1 MTTYPYPILNTLTN
15 IWETPFFCFFIDAT
29 ANMREQKTKMS
40 QEISSICKSHDP
52 WKASERKFKAQKWND
67 QEIGPNAVIFKI
79 PKGII
84 ILDADNETAEKHIEN
99 NYLLSDEGKKT
110 FFEGVKF
117 PSISCALGVKKC
129 GYHYYYQVSEVNGY
143 QPDRK
148 KQYRNKEEDGDEKT
162 GDLDILSEGNDIEDE
177 KPSGWVIEYLDNNPK
192 KTLRMD
198 RENYLYFTNG
208 WIYEEG
214 KQKKKKT
221 NDEMSADETNSE
233 SSEIFRSKFIDEL
246 PVEDRNFEMWR
257 EFCEQCPNTTKS
269 RTKWLSVM
277 IFFKKFF
284 NEDIGR
290 ELFQIWSEK
299 YDEYNESQDDKAW
312 SSLNIT
318 KEEYLK
324 DEETG
329 KSYVITAGTPKHFFK
344 EWAPELYEKWRSSYS
359 KKTEYKPKVSP
370 LGKKQETPESENYP
384 LFIGIDVVNGGI
396 YEMAEHMKNE
406 IRKKAV
412 YCLDSWYIFN
422 DDNKLWMTGKV
433 QPTTIIAQTVKNYFM
448 ETISLIAQGKSIVQD
463 MKTEDAIRF
472 YIDQKK
478 KLDTPSATSQ
488 FTAHLRT
495 LVLDNE
501 FKKKLNQ
508 TRGKVVYKNGIYDIE
523 TNILRAGI
531 FYDDF
536 LTFTLPFNYIEPT
549 PENKQKVHE
558 ILMKTN
564 SQDREKYEY
573 YIKMLGYSMTGYAD
587 REQCAFFCN
596 GMSAG
601 NGKSLIFES
610 LSARMLG
617 YVKKLQTD
625 CFERDN
631 SKRHKQFNDIDSM
644 RILWVNE
651 VSQKQQDVSFIKDIS
666 DGVPFKNEVMYG
678 TEKEIDVQAKVFFV
692 SNGEPK
698 FASDEGIR
706 RRYRYVEFCSKFFDD
721 GAQMYAYTRGKPD
734 INLHY
739 IRDKTAPDFLKSDE
753 GMSALLSII
762 YEGARLYL
770 MDGLKPP
777 ARYEELKETAI
788 RANNN
793 YADFIDNFRE
803 CEGKNIYKD
812 ELAQYWECIG
822 IKSKFNLSDCIQAFR
837 EKGYIYDGKKQSR
850 VNGKV
855 KTGFLMNLEFIE
867 DMEDDE

>member
-1 MTTYPYPILNTLTN
+1 MTYPYPILNT
-15 IWETPFFCFFIDAT
+15 ISDFYQTPFFCGFIDITRDVKA
-29 ANMREQKTKMS
+29 QKAKLCA
-40 QEISSICKSHDP
+40 ELFKLCKNKEP
-52 WKASERKFKAQKWND
+52 LKASEEKYEQQDWENA
-67 QEIGPNAVIFKI
+67 EIGPNAVIYKI
-79 PKGII
+79 PKGLFII
-84 ILDADNETAEKHIEN
+84 DTDDQTADDHIRSLYFDGGECLET
-99 NYLLSDEGKKT
+99 
-110 FFEGVKF
+110 VKF
-117 PSISCALGVKKC
+117 PSISRALGVKEV
-129 GYHYYYQVSEVNGY
+129 GYHYYFVSTDGY
-143 QPDRK
+143 QQDQK
-148 KQYRNKEEDGDEKT
+148 VQFRNKPEKNPKC
-162 GDLDILSEGNDIEDE
+162 GCLDILTEGNPLNDPS
-177 KPSGWVIEYLDNNPK
+177 PSGWVIEYIDNEIPNGGKPMTK
-192 KTLRMD
+192 K
-198 RENYLYFTNG
+198 LYRQMTDG
-208 WIYEEG
+208 WIYG
-214 KQKKKKT
+214 SDTDK
-221 NDEMSADETNSE
+221 SADETTTEYS
-233 SSEIFRSKFIDEL
+233 DEL
-246 PVEDRNFEMWR
+246 EPKFRNIEVWRKYCELLPNETEDRNE
-257 EFCEQCPNTTKS
+257 
-269 RTKWLSVM
+269 WLSLAK
-277 IFFKKFF
+277 FFKKYFDEEGF
-284 NEDIGR
+284 EV
-290 ELFQIWSEK
+290 FQIWSEK
-299 YDEYNESQDDKAW
+299 WAGHKESNDRTMW
-312 SSLNIT
+312 RSLKT
-318 KEEYLK
+318 S
-324 DEETG
+324 TRTT
-329 KSYVITAGTPKHFFK
+329 VGTPIKFMK
-344 EWAPELYEKWRSSYS
+344 EWAPEALKIWLNFVDG
-359 KKTEYKPKVSP
+359 KTESKPKGTP
-370 LGKKQETPESENYP
+370 LEKKPEIQKIDSFP
-384 LFIGIDVVNGGI
+384 FFIDMDTIKGGI
-396 YEMAEHMKNE
+396 YDMAEHMKGE

-433 QPTTIIAQTVKNYFM
+433 QPTTIIAQTVKKYFLNS
-448 ETISLIAQGKSIVQD
+448 ISLISSGEVSVN
-463 MKTEDAIRF
+463 MKEEEAIKF
-472 YIDQKK
+472 YIEQKK
-478 KLDTPSATSQ
+478 KLDTPSSTSQ

-508 TRGKVVYKNGIYDIE
+508 TRGKVVYKNGIYDIA
-523 TNILRAGI
+523 TNTLRAGI

-536 LTFTLPFNYIEPT
+536 LTFTLPFNYIEAT
-549 PENKQKVHE
+549 PEDKQRVEE

-596 GMSAG
+596 GISAG

-610 LSARMLG
+610 LSARMVG

-678 TEKEIDVQAKVFFV
+678 TEKEVDVQAKVFFV

-721 GAQMYAYTRGKPD
+721 GYQMMAYTRGKPD
-734 INLHY
+734 AKIHY
-739 IRDKTAPDFLKSDE
+739 IRDTTAPDFLKSDE

-762 YEGARLYL
+762 YDGARLYL

-803 CEGKNIYKD
+803 CEGKFIHKD
-812 ELAQYWECIG
+812 ELAQYWESMG
-822 IKSKFNLSDCIQAFR
+822 IKSKFNLSEAIQAFR
-837 EKGYIYDGKKQSR
+837 EKGYIYDGKKQ
-850 VNGKV
+850 VKINKKV

-867 DMEDDE
+867 EEEDD

>member
-1 MTTYPYPILNTLTN
+1 MTYPYPILNTITGKFN
-15 IWETPFFCFFIDAT
+15 SPFFCCFIDAT
-29 ANMREQKTKMS
+29 ADIRTQKNKMC
-40 QEISSICKSHDP
+40 QEVYAIAKSHDP
-52 WKASERKFKAQKWND
+52 WRASERKFKAQKWND
-67 QEIGPNAVIFKI
+67 QEIGPNAVVFKI
-79 PKGII
+79 PKGLI
-84 ILDADNETAEKHIEN
+84 ILDADNETAVDHIER
-99 NYLLSDEGKKT
+99 NYLLSEEGKKT

-117 PSISCALGVKKC
+117 PSLSCALGIKKC
-129 GYHYYYQVSEVNGY
+129 GYHYYFKVAEKDGY

-148 KQYRNKEEDGDEKT
+148 TQYRNKEDGGDPKT
-162 GDLDILSEGNDIEDE
+162 GDLDVLSEGNDIEDE
-177 KPSGWVIEYLDNNPK
+177 KPSGWVIEYLDNNPT
-192 KTLRMD
+192 KTLPMNKS
-198 RENYLYFTNG
+198 NYLYFTNG
-208 WIYEEG
+208 WIYERERP
-214 KQKKKKT
+214 KKKKT
-221 NDEMSADETNSE
+221 EAEMSADETNSE
-233 SSEIFRSKFIDEL
+233 SSEIFSLKFIDEL
-246 PVEDRNFEMWR
+246 PEADRNLEMWR
-257 EFCEQCPNTTKS
+257 EFCELCPNTTKS
-269 RTKWLSVM
+269 RTKWLSMM

-290 ELFQIWSEK
+290 ELFQTWSEK
-299 YDEYNESQDDKAW
+299 YDDYNEADDDRAW
-312 SSLNIT
+312 NSLTIT
-318 KEEYLK
+318 KEQFLK

-344 EWAPELYEKWRSSYS
+344 EWAPELYEKWRVSYS
-359 KKTEYKPKVSP
+359 KKTEYKTKATP
-370 LGKKQETPESENYP
+370 LGKKQETPESEKYP

-406 IRKKAV
+406 IRKRAV

-422 DDNKLWMTGKV
+422 DDSKLWMTGKV
-433 QPTTIIAQTVKNYFM
+433 HPTTIIAQTVKNYFM

-463 MKTEDAIRF
+463 MKTEDAIKF

-508 TRGKVVYKNGIYDIE
+508 TRGKVVYKNGIYDIA
-523 TNILRAGI
+523 TDTLRAGI

-549 PENKQKVHE
+549 PEDKQKVQE

-564 SQDREKYEY
+564 SQDAEKYEY

-678 TEKEIDVQAKVFFV
+678 TEKEVDVQAKVFFV

-706 RRYRYVEFCSKFFDD
+706 RRYRYVEFCSKFFDNET
-721 GAQMYAYTRGKPD
+721 QMMEYTKNKPD
-734 INLHY
+734 QKIHY

-762 YEGARLYL
+762 YDGSRLYL
-770 MDGLKPP
+770 RDGLKPP

-803 CEGKNIYKD
+803 CEGKYIHKD
-812 ELAQYWECIG
+812 ELAQYWESIG
-822 IKSKFNLSDCIQAFR
+822 IKSKFNLADAIQAFR
-837 EKGYIYDGKKQSR
+837 EKGYIYDGNKQKKI
-850 VNGKV
+850 NKKV

-867 DMEDDE
+867 DEEDDD